1 MNVRQLA
8 CDGEFFHQMSH
19 ESDAGKRFTDA
30 ALSPITDG
38 KSLED
43 ARGLILSALGH
54 TASLVPPPKGD
65 SLEVAALRLEQTA
78 GYGRWRR
85 WLRNAVILLAGLL
98 SFWPGLAQY
107 DAVVSAGAAHSSGTS
122 PLIWTS
128 LNARLSEEMKEI
140 RLADQVPTDKRH
152 ILLKDPKLNTNVD
165 RWKALWD
172 SHPSDPVWFSRYSF
186 AALSSTGVLPPDYV
200 ATGERL
206 DPGNGWYRFLNALLE
221 WRNQRTRWPI
231 NLSERERAYRVAL
244 EEIRLAMEMPQFTS
258 HRTECLSRQIATLPK
273 AEDYPGLWL
282 NRAIMEE
289 NSEQAYGPDGLWLPE
304 LMELTNHAPSKTR
317 PDPALLETI
326 LGKIVREPIELKR
339 FSMFGGGGLASV
351 LVRESSVLLSGKA
364 GDHELEVDRLRKI
377 GTLLD
382 LDPYPAA
389 GTLRFT
395 AVKWSPANPTEGLP
409 SALAVTDAEVT
420 PARFASR
427 AMVERLSLRFA
438 LLVPLFSL
446 AVCTLGYSPWRES
459 HGPLARRLG
468 SLLRFSDHLWIF
480 SIAFGLPLAA
490 YLVVT
495 RAPSFGSL
503 SQAQFMHSTMA
514 STQLAA
520 FAMTCS
526 MVVTSIEMVRWRL
539 GKRGAAIGMRAIGL
553 NPGWGFVIIS
563 FCCFAGSV
571 VIGESHGRFPFS
583 RVIDSG
589 MWMMPVLVMIWPI
602 LLYWFTRG
610 ARPERKLHRAA
621 IARSLMAPLASI
633 CLVIVAM
640 ILIAF
645 ARDRYWTRQDNL
657 EALRPE
663 FAGNLTAEQHRAA
676 IALQRRLVEI
686 LETP

>member
-1 MNVRQLA
+1 
-8 CDGEFFHQMSH
+8 MSH
-19 ESDAGKRFTDA
+19 ESDAGKRFADA

-38 KSLED
+38 RSLEN
-43 ARGLILSALGH
+43 ARRLILSALGY

-65 SLEVAALRLEQTA
+65 SLEVAALRLVQTA

-85 WLRNAVILLAGLL
+85 WLRNAMILLAGLL

-107 DAVVSAGAAHSSGTS
+107 DAVVSAGAARSSGAS
-122 PLIWTS
+122 PVIWTS
-128 LNARLSEEMKEI
+128 LNGRLAEEMKEI
-140 RLADQVPTDKRH
+140 RLADKVPAEKRH
-152 ILLKDPKLNTNVD
+152 ILFRVSKFSTNVD

-172 SHPSDPVWFSRYSF
+172 SQPSDPVWFSRYSF
-186 AALSSTGVLPPDYV
+186 AVLSSTGVLPPDYV

-221 WRNQRTRWPI
+221 WRSQRTRLPS
-231 NLSERERAYRVAL
+231 NLSERERAYTVVL
-244 EEIRLAMEMPQFTS
+244 EEIRQAMEMPQFTS
-258 HRTECLSRQIATLPK
+258 HRNECLSRQIATLPR

-289 NSEQAYGPDGLWLPE
+289 NSEQAYGPDGLWLSE
-304 LMELTNHAPSKTR
+304 LMGLTYNTPSRAR
-317 PDPALLETI
+317 PDPELLETA
-326 LGKIVREPIELKR
+326 LKKIVREPITQKR
-339 FSMFGGGGLASV
+339 FLLFGEGGLASV
-351 LVRESSVLLSGKA
+351 LVRHCDTLLSA
-364 GDHELEVDRLRKI
+364 RTGDHELELARLRNI
-377 GTLLD
+377 ESLLA
-382 LDPYPAA
+382 LEPFSAT

-395 AVKWSPANPTEGLP
+395 AAKWSPANPTEGLP
-409 SALAVTDAEVT
+409 TALSVTDAEVA

-446 AVCTLGYSPWRES
+446 AVCTLGYSPWRAS

-468 SLLRFSDHLWIF
+468 SLLRFSDHAWIF
-480 SIAFGLPLAA
+480 GVAFGLPLVA

-503 SQAQFMHSTMA
+503 SQAQFMNTTME

-539 GKRGAAIGMRAIGL
+539 GKRGAAIGMQAIGL

-571 VIGESHGRFPFS
+571 VIGDSHGRFLFS
-583 RVIDSG
+583 RVVNSG
-589 MWMMPVLVMIWPI
+589 MWMMPVLVMVWPI

-610 ARPERKLHRAA
+610 AKPERKLHRATL
-621 IARSLMAPLASI
+621 ARSLMAPLASI

-640 ILIAF
+640 VLVSF
-645 ARDRYWTRQDNL
+645 ARDRYWTRQDTL
-657 EALRPE
+657 ETLRPE
-663 FAGNLTAEQHRAA
+663 FAGDLTAEQHRAA